1 MNQDNDGPTGPLGEV
16 PKRRRIA
23 EDDDEESDDD
33 DDNNNNMDTEQIDN
47 DNQVGAP
54 SSSQQS
60 TTTNNPSP
68 NDEEEEDAELTKRQR
83 IEARANERRRQREL
97 QAEAR
102 DLLEASYPGDEHYV
116 GKLKLY
122 LLFIL
127 CCIWYDVFCWC
138 FWVLFYSC
146 LMVLLGVAMVGCCNG
161 DLEIKFGFWF

>member
-1 MNQDNDGPTGPLGEV
+1 MNQDNDGPTGPSGEV

-23 EDDDEESDDD
+23 EDEESDDD
-33 DDNNNNMDTEQIDN
+33 DDNNNMDTEQIDN

-54 SSSQQS
+54 SSQQS
-60 TTTNNPSP
+60 TTTTNPPNN
-68 NDEEEEDAELTKRQR
+68 DDEEEDAELTKRQR

-122 LLFIL
+122 LLFI
-127 CCIWYDVFCWC
+127 CGCIWYDVFYGC
-138 FWVLFYSC
+138 FRYCFTV
-146 LMVLLGVAMVGCCNG
+146 V
-161 DLEIKFGFWF
+161 

>member
-1 MNQDNDGPTGPLGEV
+1 MNQDNDGPTGPSGEV

-23 EDDDEESDDD
+23 EDEESDD

-47 DNQVGAP
+47 DDNQVGAP
-54 SSSQQS
+54 SSQQS
-60 TTTNNPSP
+60 TTTNNPP

-116 GKLKLY
+116 GKFLI
-122 LLFIL
+122 F
-127 CCIWYDVFCWC
+127 V
-138 FWVLFYSC
+138 
-146 LMVLLGVAMVGCCNG
+146 
-161 DLEIKFGFWF
+161 

>member
-1 MNQDNDGPTGPLGEV
+1 MNQDNDGPTGPSGEV

-23 EDDDEESDDD
+23 EEDEESDVDD
-33 DDNNNNMDTEQIDN
+33 NNMDTEQIDN
-47 DNQVGAP
+47 DDNQVGAP
-54 SSSQQS
+54 SSQQS
-60 TTTNNPSP
+60 TTTNNPP

-83 IEARANERRRQREL
+83 IEARANERRRQRLL

-127 CCIWYDVFCWC
+127 CCIWYVVFYGC
-138 FWVLFYSC
+138 FWVLF
-146 LMVLLGVAMVGCCNG
+146 MVV
-161 DLEIKFGFWF
+161 

>member
-23 EDDDEESDDD
+23 EDEESDDD
-33 DDNNNNMDTEQIDN
+33 DDNNNNMDTEQIN

-54 SSSQQS
+54 SSQQS
-60 TTTNNPSP
+60 TTTTNNPPP
-68 NDEEEEDAELTKRQR
+68 NEEEEEDAELTKRQR

-116 GKLKLY
+116 GKLKFNICVVY
-122 LLFIL
+122 I
-127 CCIWYDVFCWC
+127 VFVC
-138 FWVLFYSC
+138 V
-146 LMVLLGVAMVGCCNG
+146 
-161 DLEIKFGFWF
+161 FGIVYV